1 MGWIRRW
8 VKGLIT
14 ALERCVAPKSIERD
28 SQEQA
33 AVDGQTADLAVYEFA
48 ACPFCIKLRRAI
60 ARLNLKVPS
69 RDTRLDPS
77 ARAELVAGGGKHQVP
92 CLRIPGAD
100 GAEQWMYESDDIID
114 YLESRFGS

>member
-1 MGWIRRW
+1 MGLFRRW
-8 VKGLIT
+8 IKSLIT
-14 ALERCVAPKSIERD
+14 ALENWMAPKSMER
-28 SQEQA
+28 SPQEQA
-33 AVDGQTADLAVYEFA
+33 EADRETAGLAVYEFA
-48 ACPFCIKLRRAI
+48 ACPYCIKLRRAI

-92 CLRIPGAD
+92 CLRIPGEN
-100 GAEQWMYESDDIID
+100 GAAQWMYESDDIID